1 MVHGLK
7 EKSISS
13 ERNQPP
19 IKTFQSKLSAF
30 LTKETPGQKAIAK
43 KFKISQPSVLR
54 VLKEN
59 NVKPY
64 HKVREQCLKD
74 HHKTQNQVLSLDT
87 PKPWSFWKVWKL
99 DKVC

>member
-19 IKTFQSKLSAF
+19 IKTLQSKLSAF

-74 HHKTQNQVLSLDT
+74 HHKTQSQILSLDT
-87 PKPWSFWKVWKL
+87 PKPWSFRKVWKL